1 MARPKVFTESV
12 LVRLPPG
19 SKDEIRALVS
29 EGEDV
34 ADLIRQAIERE
45 IAWRKRRLI
54 I

>member
-19 SKDEIRALVS
+19 SKDELRALTA

-45 IAWRKRRLI
+45 VARRRRKR
-54 I
+54 